1 MSKKIFVIAEAGVNH
16 NGNLDIA
23 LQLVDVASES
33 GADAIKFQTFDT
45 SELVTT
51 SAPKALYQTANLG
64 IDLSQFDM
72 LKNLELSKNSHRV
85 LKQHTEER
93 GLVFMSTAFD
103 IPSLKF
109 LVHDLGI
116 SCLKIPSGEVTN
128 GPLLFEYGKT
138 DRELIIS
145 TGMASIEEI
154 RWALGVIAHASMKPD
169 ESPSNT
175 EFLDSFYSE
184 QGQELLSNRV
194 TLLHCTSEYP
204 APVEQLNLLAIET
217 LRKTFGLKVGYSD
230 HSEGIFAAV
239 AAAALG
245 SVVIEKHF
253 TLDKDLEGPDHRA
266 SLGPE
271 ELCQMVNEIRK
282 IESGLGD
289 GIKKP
294 TTSELVT
301 QQAVRKSLY
310 ARIPIKAGELF
321 TEHNLTT
328 KRPQSGIS
336 PMEYWRI
343 LGTVSRISYAK
354 DEQIR

>member
-1 MSKKIFVIAEAGVNH
+1 VSRKIFVIAEAGVNH
-16 NGNLDIA
+16 NGDLDIA
-23 LQLVDVASES
+23 LQLVDVASKS
-33 GADAIKFQTFDT
+33 GVDAIKFQTFDT
-45 SELVTT
+45 SELVTA
-51 SAPKALYQTANLG
+51 SAPKAAYQSANLRS
-64 IDLSQFDM
+64 DLSQFDM
-72 LKNLELSKNSHRV
+72 LKNLELSKNSHRE
-85 LKQHTEER
+85 LKRYSEEK

-138 DRELIIS
+138 DRELIMS

-154 RWALGVIAHASMKPD
+154 RWALGVVAHASMEPD
-169 ESPSNT
+169 ENPSNPK
-175 EFLDSFYSE
+175 FLDSFYSE
-184 QGQELLSNRV
+184 RGQELLSRRV

-217 LRKTFGLKVGYSD
+217 LRKTFGLRVGYSD
-230 HSEGIFAAV
+230 HSEGIYAAV
-239 AAAALG
+239 AAVALG

-253 TLDKDLEGPDHRA
+253 TLDKELEGPDHRA
-266 SLGPE
+266 SLSPE
-271 ELCQMVNEIRK
+271 ELYQMVKEIRK
-282 IESGLGD
+282 IEVGLGD

-294 TTSELVT
+294 TTSELIT
-301 QQAVRKSLY
+301 QRAVRKSLY
-310 ARIPIKAGELF
+310 ARKPIRAGELF
-321 TEHNLTT
+321 TEYNLTT

-343 LGTVSRISYAK
+343 LGTVSRISYEK